1 MFKKNIILKLHVIL
15 LQCVKFSLLD
25 VSRFEFC
32 FPTPLNVSII
42 LAAIGQTYL
51 FSQESSKTN
60 TFRLSCSY
68 YCLDQPMSFSFSVDG
83 CVCCEKHPHLITL
96 EEAVKFCERSPYE
109 STSQRSSLLT
119 DDSHTEVS
127 C

>member
-1 MFKKNIILKLHVIL
+1 MINFSLKKNIILKLHVIL

-25 VSRFEFC
+25 VSRIEFC
-32 FPTPLNVSII
+32 FLTPLNVSII

-68 YCLDQPMSFSFSVDG
+68 YCLDQSWTCP
-83 CVCCEKHPHLITL
+83 
-96 EEAVKFCERSPYE
+96 
-109 STSQRSSLLT
+109 
-119 DDSHTEVS
+119 
-127 C
+127 

>member
-1 MFKKNIILKLHVIL
+1 
-15 LQCVKFSLLD
+15 
-25 VSRFEFC
+25 
-32 FPTPLNVSII
+32 
-42 LAAIGQTYL
+42 
-51 FSQESSKTN
+51 
-60 TFRLSCSY
+60 
-68 YCLDQPMSFSFSVDG
+68 MSFSFSVDG

-96 EEAVKFCERSPYE
+96 EEAVKFCETSPYE